1 MIYFFLNK
9 VVNFAQQSRTKF
21 GSQEKSGIQE
31 KLCSAGKDWH
41 LLLRKFCLLLKI
53 PFFQD

>member
-1 MIYFFLNK
+1 MIYSFLNK

-31 KLCSAGKDWH
+31 KLCSARKDWH
-41 LLLRKFCLLLKI
+41 LLLRKICLLLKI